1 MNASKKIL
9 LVDDDENLVEA
20 MRATLLSKDYNVIVA
35 YNGEDGVTMA
45 RQEVPDLIIL
55 DIMMGKKHGY
65 AACAELKKDPVCAG
79 IPVIIL
85 SGVGEHLN
93 EPEWT
98 HAQGRTLLAEDFVEK
113 PVKPAELLKL
123 VEQMI

>member
-1 MNASKKIL
+1 MNANKKIL

-20 MRATLLSKDYNVIVA
+20 MRATLLSKDYNVVVA
-35 YNGEDGVTMA
+35 YNGEDGVA
-45 RQEVPDLIIL
+45 KAKLEKPDLIIL
-55 DIMMGKKHGY
+55 DIMMDKKHGY
-65 AACAELKKDPVCAG
+65 AACAELKNDPVCAD
-79 IPVIIL
+79 IPVIII
-85 SGVGEHLN
+85 SGVGEHLH
-93 EPEWT
+93 ESQWT